1 MNEKI
6 KQDLILAMKSKEEIK
21 LATLR
26 LLKGA
31 VQIEEKKIMKPLD
44 DNQIIDI
51 ISKQIKLR
59 KESIEEF
66 KKANRLDTIET
77 LNKEI
82 EVLLSYLPEQI
93 SNEELEQIIDDSIK
107 EVNAISSKD
116 FGNVMKVL
124 MPKIKGKADTKLASE
139 ILKSKLN

>member
-6 KQDLILAMKSKEEIK
+6 KQDLILAMKSKEELK

-31 VQIEEKKIMKPLD
+31 IQIEEKKTMSPLD

-66 KKANRLDTIET
+66 KKANRIET
-77 LNKEI
+77 IDNLNKEI
-82 EVLLSYLPEQI
+82 EVLLSYLPKQF
-93 SNEELEQIIDDSIK
+93 SNEELEKLIEESIK
-107 EVNAISSKD
+107 EVNATTSKD
-116 FGNVMKVL
+116 FGNVMKIL
-124 MPKIKGKADTKLASE
+124 MPKIKGKADSKLVSE
-139 ILKSKLN
+139 LLKSKLN

>member
-66 KKANRLDTIET
+66 KKANRLDTIDT

-93 SNEELEQIIDDSIK
+93 SNEELEKIIDDSIK

>member
-93 SNEELEQIIDDSIK
+93 SNEELEKIIDDSIK

>member
-93 SNEELEQIIDDSIK
+93 SNEELKQIIDDSIK

>member
-66 KKANRLDTIET
+66 KKANRLDAIET

-124 MPKIKGKADTKLASE
+124 MPKIKSKADTKLASE

>member
-66 KKANRLDTIET
+66 KKANRLDTIDT